1 MKQKKD
7 DQSADRQ
14 SKSTTANHKLT
25 PISRRRLLQRTAQL
39 GVGGVAA
46 SSLLTASRIANA
58 QNETRTQGEGPQT
71 GAVRFRVRI
80 ENVSSETTLQPSEG
94 QPQPVPLSPGGY
106 AVFMGSNPL
115 FTPGEQDRDQ
125 GVEGIAED
133 GDPAQLGESLP
144 NQDGVTTSGVFD
156 TPVDGNEPS
165 PIGPGQAY
173 QFTIQAMP
181 GERFTFATMF
191 VPSNDLF
198 FSPDKSGIALFDGT
212 GHPIQGNV
220 TTQILLW
227 DAGTEQNQAPGVGPD
242 QVERQSSPNTG
253 PEETQPVQ
261 LVSAT
266 NDGYQYPAVSQVI
279 NVTVVPQT
287 AMNQDGQM
295 ANGQG
300 NETGMGNQ
308 SGMETETPGGGG
320 SN

>member
-1 MKQKKD
+1 M
-7 DQSADRQ
+7 RQ
-14 SKSTTANHKLT
+14 TDSKEWSSDTCRHAESTARRTIRTHSQV
-25 PISRRRLLQRTAQL
+25 SRRQILRRTAQL
-39 GVGGVAA
+39 SAGSVVG
-46 SSLLTASRIANA
+46 SSLLTGAPVVSA
-58 QNETRTQGEGPQT
+58 QTETGTGGERSQAGT
-71 GAVRFRVRI
+71 AFRVRI
-80 ENVSSETTLQPSEG
+80 ENVSSEMTLQPAEG
-94 QPQPVPLSPGGY
+94 QPQPVPLSPGAY
-106 AVFMGSNPL
+106 AVFMRSNPI
-115 FTPGEQDRDQ
+115 FTPGKQDRGQ

-133 GDPAQLGESLP
+133 GDPTQLGESLP

-165 PIGPGQAY
+165 PIGPGQSY
-173 QFTIQAMP
+173 QFMTQAMP
-181 GERFTFATMF
+181 GERLTFATMF

-198 FSPDKSGIALFDGT
+198 FSPDESGIALFDGT

-220 TTQILLW
+220 TPQVLLW

-253 PEETQPVQ
+253 PEETQPVR
-261 LVSAT
+261 LVSAA

-279 NVTVVPQT
+279 NVTVVPQV
-287 AMNQDGQM
+287 AMNQD
-295 ANGQG
+295 GQG